1 MYDSKPTQPIVSF
14 EEIQKAYPTPSASP
28 INKRS
33 RQNSHD
39 SSMESTST
47 ANNDVKL
54 NLCDV
59 FENSFELRTPQTT
72 RKMHA
77 TRKRSASPAE
87 SLQAKRQRGRPRRTE
102 PVSIPKNLSADVRK
116 CVEARIKNNE
126 ASRRSRLTRRKK
138 ELSLENE
145 LEQLEQASEALRRKD
160 AILDK
165 EIAKWRQR
173 TLRLGLLA

>member
-39 SSMESTST
+39 SMESTST

-72 RKMHA
+72 RKTRA

-102 PVSIPKNLSADVRK
+102 PVPIPKNLSADVRK

-126 ASRRSRLTRRKK
+126 ASRRSRLTRREK
-138 ELSLENE
+138 ELALENE
-145 LEQLEQASEALRRKD
+145 LQQLEHTSEALRRKD